1 MKSKAWGSLFSADAV
16 LMCCLFY
23 AYGMTIKHNER
34 EIKIIHEIRQ
44 C

>member
-1 MKSKAWGSLFSADAV
+1 MESKAWGSLFSADAV

-23 AYGMTIKHNER
+23 AYGMTITQETQ
-34 EIKIIHEIRQ
+34 IKIMHEIRQ